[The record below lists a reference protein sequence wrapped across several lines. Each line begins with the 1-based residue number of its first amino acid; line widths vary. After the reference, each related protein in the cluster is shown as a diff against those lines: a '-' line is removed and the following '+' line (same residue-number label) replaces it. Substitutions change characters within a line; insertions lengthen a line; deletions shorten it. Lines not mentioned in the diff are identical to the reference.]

1 MRPSRTNQTIELW
14 RKVSREPLEICKPAI
29 ICAFKAEIPRVQ
41 AVRTI
46 LLITTYCVRIM
57 VLAKRTPT
65 VAARKWALREK
76 NYCGIYMRIS
86 SIMAS
91 NMLSRNQSVTRK
103 VANPF
108 SSFPSLIAS
117 FNTDYIVHLTPISHA
132 HHKTHVYSLKSN
144 NCILCHHVNLSSRT
158 HRPPSRQCYCCTPRH
173 KARVHPRHAEAKES

>member
-117 FNTDYIVHLTPISHA
+117 FQHRLHRASHIYLTRSQNACLQFKIKQLH
-132 HHKTHVYSLKSN
+132 T
-144 NCILCHHVNLSSRT
+144 LSS
-158 HRPPSRQCYCCTPRH
+158 C
-173 KARVHPRHAEAKES
+173 